1 MTNNQIQYL
10 KYLEDR
16 RHNVVAETELNR
28 DNTARLSETSRYN
41 TGYLGETSRS
51 NKSREMETNRS
62 NLANEDI
69 ARQGQAINKQHYANQ
84 DAIGFYLAGET
95 NRHNLMGE
103 KLGILNYN
111 AEADYK
117 DRTASTGE
125 RNASTNAAKALYD
138 YQTDRRNAA
147 TREASQSTEAK
158 LRKAQTIK
166 TYVNTGT
173 DIMDSYTNA
182 WEKATRSL
190 SNVSRAVPLIGGF
203 VK

>member
-10 KYLEDR
+10 KYLEDK
-16 RHNVVAETELNR
+16 RHNVAAETEINR

-41 TGYLGETSRS
+41 TGYLGETGRS
-51 NKSREMETNRS
+51 NRSRELETNRS
-62 NLANEDI
+62 NLSNEEI

-84 DAIGFYLAGET
+84 DAVAYYLASET

-111 AEADYK
+111 AEANYK

-138 YQTDRRNAA
+138 YEVNRKNAA
-147 TREASQSTEAK
+147 TRAASQKTEAN
-158 LRKAQTIK
+158 LRKAQTVK
-166 TYVNTGT
+166 TYVNAGT
-173 DIMDSYTNA
+173 DIMDSYTSA

-190 SNVSRAVPLIGGF
+190 NNVSRSIPLIGGF

>member
-10 KYLEDR
+10 KYLEDK
-16 RHNVVAETELNR
+16 RHNITAETELNR

-41 TGYLGETSRS
+41 TGYLGETGRS
-51 NKSREMETNRS
+51 NRSREMETNRS
-62 NLANEDI
+62 NLSNESI
-69 ARQGQAINKQHYANQ
+69 ARQGQAINKQHYDNQ
-84 DAIGFYLAGET
+84 DAVSYYLARET

-138 YQTDRRNAA
+138 YEIGRKTAA
-147 TREASQSTEAK
+147 TREASQKTEAA

-173 DIMDSYTNA
+173 DVLDSYSSA

-190 SNVSRAVPLIGGF
+190 NNVSRSIPIIGGF
-203 VK
+203 IK